1 MKTALR
7 LPPLPDIVRRLIDT
21 IGDDEVELPEVA
33 RLIGADPALT
43 LELLKLVN
51 SPFYGLPRPVG
62 SVQDALQVLGLATV
76 RRLVMST
83 ALVRPFARVFASQA
97 DAHDFWM
104 HHFACAAFTEALCGQ
119 EVECAALGYTAG
131 MLHDVGRLTFL
142 LEDSAA
148 FALWQAGRR
157 EPEADPIALE
167 RRLFGRDHAEA
178 GAELLAHWRMPEVI
192 VRAVAYHHA
201 LEAPASGCCARALA
215 RADGL
220 LRRMALRP
228 AQGDAP
234 AAPPSMAGEAELIAR
249 VSEQIALFQQLL
261 H

>member
-1 MKTALR
+1 MNKALR

-43 LELLKLVN
+43 LEVLKLVN

-62 SVQDALQVLGLATV
+62 SVQEALHVLGLATV

-83 ALVRPFARVFASQA
+83 ALVRPFARVFASEA
-97 DAHDFWM
+97 DAHGFWM
-104 HHFACAAFTEALCGQ
+104 HHFACAAFTEALCG
-119 EVECAALGYTAG
+119 EGGDCAALGYTAG

-142 LEDSAA
+142 LEDSGA
-148 FALWQAGRR
+148 FALWQSERSK
-157 EPEADPIALE
+157 PEADSIALE

-178 GAELLAHWRMPEVI
+178 GAELLSHWRMPAVI
-192 VRAVAYHHA
+192 VQAVAHHHA

-220 LRRMALRP
+220 LRRIALRE
-228 AQGDAP
+228 AGGEGS
-234 AAPPSMAGEAELIAR
+234 AASIAGEAELVAR